1 MGGGIPEHIAFSY
14 AEQQLGL
21 FLAGWLLMPPH
32 TERSPLPLHPHPN
45 TSTRVKEETLVMKCQ
60 ALKNGI
66 EQFQCQVDLTKL

>member
-1 MGGGIPEHIAFSY
+1 MGGGIPEHIPVSY

-32 TERSPLPLHPHPN
+32 AEHSPPAPHPHPN
-45 TSTRVKEETLVMKCQ
+45 TSTRVEEETLLMKCQ

-66 EQFQCQVDLTKL
+66 EQFQCQVDFNKL